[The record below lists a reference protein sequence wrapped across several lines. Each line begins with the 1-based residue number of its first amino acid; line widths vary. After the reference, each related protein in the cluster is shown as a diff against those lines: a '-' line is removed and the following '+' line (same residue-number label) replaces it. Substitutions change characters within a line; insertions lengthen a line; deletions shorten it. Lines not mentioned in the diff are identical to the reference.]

1 MTLSHKIANYEL
13 GIVFPMKDSAEAD
26 KVACWQR
33 PPRKYTT
40 KDEPWV
46 GRRQVFL
53 TRTTLMKQFFL
64 TDTRGICASPIMS
77 ALLIRMKRLSF

>member
-13 GIVFPMKDSAEAD
+13 GIVFPMKDAAEAD

-46 GRRQVFL
+46 GRPQVFL
-53 TRTTLMKQFFL
+53 TQPTLKQFFFA
-64 TDTRGICASPIMS
+64 DTRGIYVSPIMS
-77 ALLIRMKRLSF
+77 ALLIRMKLLSF